1 MEIVYADPR
10 IVVAVK
16 PAGVLSTDE
25 PGGMPQLLRQ
35 ELGTP
40 CIRTIHRLDAAVSGL
55 MVYARSAKAA
65 SLLSEQIRS
74 RTFGKEYLA
83 VVHGVPEGGVMTDL
97 LGRDPVRRR
106 TYVAAEPGKNVRPAE
121 LSYEVLGSREGLSL
135 VRIRL
140 HTGRTHQIRAS
151 MAWIGHPL
159 LGDGKYGKLDKRYD
173 RTYQALYSYQ
183 LSFRFTTDA
192 GCLAPLNG
200 RTFTV
205 DRVDFAEEFFPD
217 YRLGS

>member
-40 CIRTIHRLDAAVSGL
+40 CIRTVHRLDAAVSGL

-65 SLLSEQIRS
+65 SLLSEQLRS

-97 LGRDPVRRR
+97 LG
-106 TYVAAEPGKNVRPAE
+106 AGSRPAAYLCGGGAGE
-121 LSYEVLGSREGLSL
+121 ERAPGGAVL
-135 VRIRL
+135 
-140 HTGRTHQIRAS
+140 
-151 MAWIGHPL
+151 
-159 LGDGKYGKLDKRYD
+159 
-173 RTYQALYSYQ
+173 
-183 LSFRFTTDA
+183 
-192 GCLAPLNG
+192 
-200 RTFTV
+200 
-205 DRVDFAEEFFPD
+205 
-217 YRLGS
+217 

>member
-40 CIRTIHRLDAAVSGL
+40 CIRTVHRLDAAVSGL

-106 TYVAAEPGKNVRPAE
+106 TYVAAEPGRNVRPAE

-140 HTGRTHQIRAS
+140 HTGRTHQIRVH
-151 MAWIGHPL
+151 MAYIGHPVAGDPAYGPKKTL
-159 LGDGKYGKLDKRYD
+159 KGQGQFLHARTLGFTHP
-173 RTYQALYSYQ
+173 RTGETLE
-183 LSFRFTTDA
+183 FT
-192 GCLAPLNG
+192 
-200 RTFTV
+200 
-205 DRVDFAEEFFPD
+205 AEVPAIFEKTLED
-217 YRLGS
+217 LRKG

>member
-40 CIRTIHRLDAAVSGL
+40 CIRTVHRLDAAVSGL

-106 TYVAAEPGKNVRPAE
+106 TYVAAEPGESPSVPGSAP
-121 LSYEVLGSREGLSL
+121 SVL
-135 VRIRL
+135 
-140 HTGRTHQIRAS
+140 RAS
-151 MAWIGHPL
+151 AAQYATAIGSVQPMAGC
-159 LGDGKYGKLDKRYD
+159 
-173 RTYQALYSYQ
+173 SS
-183 LSFRFTTDA
+183 SFRIATYS
-192 GCLAPLNG
+192 
-200 RTFTV
+200 R
-205 DRVDFAEEFFPD
+205 
-217 YRLGS
+217 